1 MTEPTEIEK
10 KIETDFNTKLALLE
24 DSDAARNSL
33 LAAEC
38 DALRNLLDELV
49 TRRIK
54 AEYLGLSS
62 LSGRTESQER
72 ID

>member
-1 MTEPTEIEK
+1 MTEPTELEK
-10 KIETDFNTKLALLE
+10 RVEVDFNAKLALLE
-24 DSDAARNSL
+24 DSEAPRNSL

-49 TRRIK
+49 ARRIK
-54 AEYLGLSS
+54 AEYLGQSS
-62 LSGRTESQER
+62 ITGRDSSQER